1 MAKRISDRQC
11 ASTLVTNLF
20 WQLAII
26 LKNYEKVKLI
36 IWHLPKKLQPDRLSF
51 LLFWRRCHEKSSA

>member
-51 LLFWRRCHEKSSA
+51 LLF